1 MMSEKLEYEQVY
13 WHISYILWCDVRRC
27 VNNNVNKEIYII
39 MMMSDRSGCANRLQ
53 HDLYT
58 LEITK
63 IKLITMRT
71 KLS

>member
-1 MMSEKLEYEQVY
+1 MNIHFYCVVNNLERVSLPTDAL
-13 WHISYILWCDVRRC
+13 IS
-27 VNNNVNKEIYII
+27 NNNVNKEIYII